1 LVVTVHLHT
10 TLQRQTPEG
19 LQRLLRLP
27 LPSGSTLGDLL
38 DCLAIPR
45 TDESILLV
53 VNGRMADS
61 EQLLQ
66 HDDEVHVIPA
76 LAGGAP
82 RRAPGHS
89 R

>member
-1 LVVTVHLHT
+1 LHT
-10 TLQRQTPEG
+10 TLQRRTPEG

-27 LPSGSTLGDLL
+27 LPPDSTLGDLL
-38 DCLAIPR
+38 DRLAITR

-53 VNGRMADS
+53 VNGHTADS
-61 EQLLQ
+61 GQLLQ

-82 RRAPGHS
+82 RNAPGPS
-89 R
+89 W